1 MNENEEIMETEIAAE
16 QEAAPSCEEELEE
29 TVKFL
34 TAENRRLSDELFCL
48 REGIPDRL
56 AEDILGMARTRSE
69 KGDISFEEAARD
81 IFARI
86 SGFGAASQ
94 AISTGVRTENARG
107 GDDLLRKAF
116 GLK

>member
-1 MNENEEIMETEIAAE
+1 MNENEEIMETEMTAE
-16 QEAAPSCEEELEE
+16 QEAAPSREEELEE
-29 TVKFL
+29 TVRL
-34 TAENRRLSDELFCL
+34 LDAENRRLSDELFCL
-48 REGIPDRL
+48 REGIPAEL
-56 AEDILGMARTRSE
+56 AADILGMARNRSE
-69 KGDISFEEAARD
+69 KEDISFEEAARD

-86 SGFGAASQ
+86 SGYGAASQ